1 MPAMSCT
8 IRTRNFMRNALLARR
23 QFVIDVLHPGRA
35 NVAKVGA
42 RPLGDG
48 AAASDELL
56 PWNVA
61 ATAWWVGPLIDTWTI
76 GPLETL
82 AT

>member
-1 MPAMSCT
+1 MASFARSLSDGAAAADG
-8 IRTRNFMRNALLARR
+8 IARN
-23 QFVIDVLHPGRA
+23 
-35 NVAKVGA
+35 VGQA